1 MEPRVLIPRTAGI
14 ALLVGSASLWAACC
28 VIGGL
33 WLIFD
38 LSRAIPAARW
48 VVVIAGIGAIAAGE
62 FVFLVGAADIL
73 FPRVGRRIGAW
84 AGEMALFGAFFLC
97 FVLVV
102 LVVVWSASP

>member
-1 MEPRVLIPRTAGI
+1 MGLSRNVSRPALITLA
-14 ALLVGSASLWAACC
+14 AVWAACC

-62 FVFLVGAADIL
+62 FVFLVGAADRL
-73 FPRVGRRIGAW
+73 FPRVGRKVGAW
-84 AGEMALFGAFFLC
+84 TVEMALFGVFFL
-97 FVLVV
+97 VALLVF
-102 LVVVWSASP
+102 LVVVWSTSP